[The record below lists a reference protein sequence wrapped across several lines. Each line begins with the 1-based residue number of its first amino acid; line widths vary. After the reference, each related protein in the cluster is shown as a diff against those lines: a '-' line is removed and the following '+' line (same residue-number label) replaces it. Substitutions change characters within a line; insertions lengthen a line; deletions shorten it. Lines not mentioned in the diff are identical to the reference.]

1 MDKELVV
8 GIASDHGGYE
18 LKEAIY
24 QHLLDQDY
32 QVVNLGCFD
41 ESSVDYPD
49 YALKLG
55 ESLKEGEFDRG
66 ILVCGTGI
74 GISIAANKIPGIRA
88 ALCHDIYT
96 AQMAREH
103 NDANVLALGGRITG
117 KNISLRIVD
126 TFMSTKFGEGRHKKR
141 VEKISEIEQKYKK
154 S

>member
-1 MDKELVV
+1 MDKESVV
-8 GIASDHGGYE
+8 GVASDHGGYE
-18 LKEAIY
+18 LKEEIY
-24 QHLLDQDY
+24 QYLLDQGY

-55 ESLKEGEFDRG
+55 ESLKEGEIDRG

-88 ALCHDIYT
+88 AQCHDIYT

-117 KNISLRIVD
+117 KNTSLRIVD
-126 TFMSTKFGEGRHKKR
+126 IFMSTKFGEGRHKKR